1 MWNPMIWGSR
11 SYKNHPVELHG
22 SRPDINALPSVDG
35 EDSDYEV
42 WHECFPFSSVE
53 IWVVR

>member
-1 MWNPMIWGSR
+1 MIWGSR